1 MPVAPAKPMPMN
13 YRLPAIDYRKKWLWA
28 ATGYLIFCLLYTL
41 TGNLHM
47 RAPARLTPS
56 PVDELIPF
64 TNWAVWLYHSQLLFL
79 LLSVYVIKQPANLS
93 ETFYS
98 MLLAC
103 LLSFTIFILYPT
115 TIPRMPL
122 PQSDNGLTAKAFQ
135 FLYSIDSAANC
146 FPSLH
151 VSLAWLAAGALWR
164 EKKISGALAILWAFF
179 ISLSTL
185 ATKQHYFVDVIGG
198 LAVAM
203 LSRLAVA
210 KLR

>member
-1 MPVAPAKPMPMN
+1 MN
-13 YRLPAIDYRKKWLWA
+13 YRLPAIDHRKKWLWA
-28 ATGYLIFCLLYTL
+28 AIGYIIFCLLYTL

-64 TNWAVWLYHSQLLFL
+64 TNWAIWLYHSQLVFL
-79 LLSVYVIKQPANLS
+79 LLSVYALKKQANLS
-93 ETFYS
+93 DMFYS
-98 MLLAC
+98 MVLAC
-103 LLSFTIFILYPT
+103 LLSFAIFTIYPT
-115 TIPRMPL
+115 TIPRIV
-122 PQSDNGLTAKAFQ
+122 QTDNGLTAKAFQ
-135 FLYSIDSAANC
+135 FLYSIDNVTNC

-151 VSLAWLAAGALWR
+151 VSLAWLAATALLR
-164 EKKISGALAILWAFF
+164 EKRFLGALAITWAFF

-198 LAVAM
+198 LAVAVV
-203 LSRLAVA
+203 SRLAVA